1 MMTQG
6 ELTTWWEAL
15 RVWWQSQDPEELG
28 AALLGVRAADREAV
42 LAEVSYDGLRARG
55 EAAPGANGGAGAGGG
70 SSKTDV
76 ISAA

>member
-42 LAEVSYDGLRARG
+42 LAEVSYDGLRAEVRQLLARM
-55 EAAPGANGGAGAGGG
+55 EALAR
-70 SSKTDV
+70 
-76 ISAA
+76 AAEARRLT